1 VPVITVTK
9 DTHSKLKT
17 ACRAKGLKLTYAA
30 EQAVL
35 LYLGRGKTKAK
46 ANGNLGE

>member
-1 VPVITVTK
+1 VPVITVTNE
-9 DTHSKLKT
+9 THSKLKT
-17 ACRAKGLKLTYAA
+17 ACKAKGLKLTYAA

-35 LYLGRGKTKAK
+35 LYLRKGKTK

>member
-9 DTHSKLKT
+9 ETHSKLKT
-17 ACRAKGLKLTYAA
+17 ACKAKGLKLTYAA

-35 LYLGRGKTKAK
+35 LYLKKGNVNARR
-46 ANGNLGE
+46 NLGE